1 MGFSSSATQII
12 HRSTDRTLHS
22 SEIVWNHAP
31 HIPIRRTGIKRIDDE
46 RRIGAADE
54 IFPKYSANEEEIL
67 PSGAES
73 ISRDD
78 FSPRYEFI
86 FREMAISRADFD
98 LQHEI
103 STDESR
109 FRRDG
114 GSDHGADYGISHE
127 FDFSLDSRQEYDSD
141 YGIDGTNSEID
152 PEIDYRNNHGT
163 DDGTINE
170 LDSSLDSRR
179 EYESEDKRHRK
190 FPSRTNARF
199 EHGTDH
205 GIRGAPQSIADCKHE
220 HGIDYGINQRVHLS
234 ADSRPGRYGNDGT
247 DYGFTYKSQSNDD
260 CRCRH
265 KSDYGTS
272 DKSVP
277 SLEDRHEN

>member
-1 MGFSSSATQII
+1 M
-12 HRSTDRTLHS
+12 
-22 SEIVWNHAP
+22 
-31 HIPIRRTGIKRIDDE
+31 PIRRTGIKRIDDE

-127 FDFSLDSRQEYDSD
+127 FDLSLDSRQEYDS
-141 YGIDGTNSEID
+141 
-152 PEIDYRNNHGT
+152 
-163 DDGTINE
+163 
-170 LDSSLDSRR
+170 
-179 EYESEDKRHRK
+179 EDRRHRK
-190 FPSRTNARF
+190 FPSRKTARF
-199 EHGTDH
+199 EHGADH
-205 GIRGAPQSIADCKHE
+205 GIRGAPQSITDFKHE
-220 HGIDYGINQRVHLS
+220 HGIDYGINRQVHLS
-234 ADSRPGRYGNDGT
+234 ADPRPERYGNEGT
-247 DYGFTYKSQSNDD
+247 DYEFTNKSQSNDD
-260 CRCRH
+260 CRCKHERDYGIAAERQSIVNCRCRH

-277 SLEDRHEN
+277 SLEDRHENWFDYGIKSKPEPMLEISI